1 MLNKKAQVGEGITWI
16 FTTIVIIVF
25 LVAAV
30 LITDKLVEV
39 KGWATK
45 AREIFSLKEQT
56 EKIDKDF
63 IFSKSVSSFLL
74 VKSSDSEKLFGL
86 KPRIISS
93 GIVEVSEFIFGNLDP
108 VHLGPIGNLISVLI
122 NEEAGVFS
130 GPQSEN
136 LPLKNLENLFS
147 TIKSQANLGGI
158 GEKL

>member
-16 FTTIVIIVF
+16 FATIVIIVF

-86 KPRIISS
+86 KPT
-93 GIVEVSEFIFGNLDP
+93 VEKYSKSAPVELLWSNLVP
-108 VHLGPIGNLISVLI
+108 ANLILVDQLI
-122 NEEAGVFS
+122 NILIDTEVNYQQGSKAE
-130 GPQSEN
+130 
-136 LPLKNLENLFS
+136 NLENLFIA
-147 TIKSQANLGGI
+147 IKSQASFQETS
-158 GEKL
+158 EKL